1 MKIQMRWAK
10 TRTNTFPAAAK
21 SRLQD
26 KHFKKRLWHAYAVWR
41 ELKRN
46 LRIQIDKYLERI
58 ASGAEKWEKRVKV
71 ARPGKKGENGGEAA
85 ATMTLNEP
93 VYGVR
98 VAKVKQEIKARIS
111 TLKRRRRRQGW
122 GGMSK
127 RKGEVLPTGSGDESC
142 NVK

>member
-1 MKIQMRWAK
+1 
-10 TRTNTFPAAAK
+10 
-21 SRLQD
+21 
-26 KHFKKRLWHAYAVWR
+26 VWC

-58 ASGAEKWEKRVKV
+58 ASGGGEKGKWEKQGESK
-71 ARPGKKGENGGEAA
+71 GKAGENGENGGKAA

-111 TLKRRRRRQGW
+111 TLKRRRRRQGNGKW
-122 GGMSK
+122 
-127 RKGEVLPTGSGDESC
+127 
-142 NVK
+142 

>member
-1 MKIQMRWAK
+1 M
-10 TRTNTFPAAAK
+10 
-21 SRLQD
+21 
-26 KHFKKRLWHAYAVWR
+26 WR

-71 ARPGKKGENGGEAA
+71 ARPGKKGENDGEAA

-111 TLKRRRRRQGW
+111 TLKRRRRRQG
-122 GGMSK
+122 
-127 RKGEVLPTGSGDESC
+127 
-142 NVK
+142 